1 LIINPTDKILLQLL
15 SFLESDEGIRITYKS
30 NWKKIFINKNL
41 LGNYVLLL
49 SYKPLKSMH
58 ILSNSRIFH
67 EEGRNC
73 SSDEIVYL
81 NNISEVLELIH
92 SEFGDIAVSEY

>member
-1 LIINPTDKILLQLL
+1 MQT
-15 SFLESDEGIRITYKS
+15 
-30 NWKKIFINKNL
+30 
-41 LGNYVLLL
+41 
-49 SYKPLKSMH
+49 
-58 ILSNSRIFH
+58 LSNSRIFH

-81 NNISEVLELIH
+81 NTLSEVLELIH